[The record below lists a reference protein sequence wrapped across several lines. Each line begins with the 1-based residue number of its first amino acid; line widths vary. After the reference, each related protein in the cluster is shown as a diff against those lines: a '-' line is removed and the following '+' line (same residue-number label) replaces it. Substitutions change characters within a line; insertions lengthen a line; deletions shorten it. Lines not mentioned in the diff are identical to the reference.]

1 MTKIKDSCRTP
12 TLAAPNAVGAPIPR
26 RKSTVSGLT
35 MGMASLNIQCFL
47 AAGLG
52 VWKTFRPVIGLQLLC
67 TVAATLIAGWL
78 AGVHGGISAAVGGL
92 ISVVAG
98 LVFAAL
104 VSRSKGRSSAEVLL
118 VAFRAE
124 AAKLAL
130 IVVLLWLVLANY
142 QEVVVLGLIGS
153 FSASVLIFTMAVFV
167 RDS

>member
-1 MTKIKDSCRTP
+1 
-12 TLAAPNAVGAPIPR
+12 
-26 RKSTVSGLT
+26 
-35 MGMASLNIQCFL
+35 MASLKIQCFL

-67 TVAATLIAGWL
+67 TVAATLIAGWF

-98 LVFAAL
+98 LAFAAL
-104 VSRSKGRSSAEVLL
+104 VSRSKGRSSGEVLL

-130 IVVLLWLVLANY
+130 IVVLLWVVLANY
-142 QEVVVLGLIGS
+142 REVVVLGLIGS
-153 FSASVLIFTMAVFV
+153 FSASILIFAMALFV